1 LKSEGL
7 LVIRA
12 RMAAS
17 GSGRLAMTDAQ
28 KIVLTSVLSTM
39 FVPVMFLAPSFCT
52 EATGN
57 WQSSLGAWLPSALA
71 APVATAFPIIGFAL
85 PCGLFAWLLSRIWI
99 KN

>member
-1 LKSEGL
+1 
-7 LVIRA
+7 
-12 RMAAS
+12 
-17 GSGRLAMTDAQ
+17 MTDAQ
-28 KIVLTSVLSTM
+28 NNVLTSVLSPM
-39 FVPVMFLAPSFCT
+39 VVPVMVLAPRVCT

-71 APVATAFPIIGFAL
+71 APVATAFPIIRFAL

>member
-1 LKSEGL
+1 M
-7 LVIRA
+7 IRA
-12 RMAAS
+12 RMTAS
-17 GSGRLAMTDAQ
+17 RSGRLAMTDAQ

-57 WQSSLGAWLPSALA
+57 WQSNLGAWLPSALS
-71 APVATAFPIIGFAL
+71 APVAAAVPIIGFAL